1 VRRKLTAKQ
10 KAERAANLPRLLDA
24 AKRAVEKGWF
34 IFPAVY
40 GNKMPFKKS
49 NAQKDARS
57 GLSALEPWTKNKH
70 PNPNV
75 PLSAWQNST
84 PANPCL
90 LPSKSGLIVV
100 DVDEGLKSVDEA
112 LEWAHE
118 HGLRPTLFS
127 PVAMREMSAYIS
139 ISLVCVM
146 CRT

>member
-1 VRRKLTAKQ
+1 MQGVGVRRKLTAKQ

-75 PLSAWQNST
+75 PLSAWQIWRNRQ
-84 PANPCL
+84 
-90 LPSKSGLIVV
+90 KR
-100 DVDEGLKSVDEA
+100 EGEVRGE
-112 LEWAHE
+112 EE
-118 HGLRPTLFS
+118 RG
-127 PVAMREMSAYIS
+127 
-139 ISLVCVM
+139 
-146 CRT
+146 